1 MKKTIALLASL
12 DTKSNEISFMRNLV
26 EQMGHNP
33 FIIDVG
39 ARVSPAMK
47 PDITA
52 LEVARSAGVNIK
64 SLMELSKLEMIE
76 ILKSG
81 IKNVVRDLFNQKRIN
96 GILSIGGLQNTVIAV
111 EGMMELSIGFPKI
124 MVSTVAS
131 GKRSFESIVGSK
143 DIIVIPSIVDFTGS
157 NMISDTILTNAV
169 AAMVGMVEKAGKPID
184 PTGKFIIG
192 ATLMGVVNDG
202 VAGAV
207 EKVRNEGFEVLSF
220 HSTGVGG
227 GIMEELIRSGMI
239 HAVMDFSLHEM
250 VCECFGGYSS
260 GSDNR
265 LVAAGEAGIPQIIA
279 VGAVDFLDYETGNI
293 PISLEDRKYL
303 KHNAGLYHIKA
314 KKEEILK
321 VGNLIAHRLN
331 EAKGPVTVLLPL
343 RGFRQATEIGE
354 ALYDPEVDAALIEF
368 LKKELKPHIRIV
380 EIDSN
385 INGDGFIDVAVK
397 EVLNLISDNT
407 ERKG

>member
-169 AAMVGMVEKAGKPID
+169 AAMVE
-184 PTGKFIIG
+184 
-192 ATLMGVVNDG
+192 
-202 VAGAV
+202 
-207 EKVRNEGFEVLSF
+207 
-220 HSTGVGG
+220 
-227 GIMEELIRSGMI
+227 
-239 HAVMDFSLHEM
+239 
-250 VCECFGGYSS
+250 
-260 GSDNR
+260 
-265 LVAAGEAGIPQIIA
+265 
-279 VGAVDFLDYETGNI
+279 
-293 PISLEDRKYL
+293 
-303 KHNAGLYHIKA
+303 
-314 KKEEILK
+314 
-321 VGNLIAHRLN
+321 
-331 EAKGPVTVLLPL
+331 
-343 RGFRQATEIGE
+343 
-354 ALYDPEVDAALIEF
+354 
-368 LKKELKPHIRIV
+368 
-380 EIDSN
+380 
-385 INGDGFIDVAVK
+385 
-397 EVLNLISDNT
+397 
-407 ERKG
+407 